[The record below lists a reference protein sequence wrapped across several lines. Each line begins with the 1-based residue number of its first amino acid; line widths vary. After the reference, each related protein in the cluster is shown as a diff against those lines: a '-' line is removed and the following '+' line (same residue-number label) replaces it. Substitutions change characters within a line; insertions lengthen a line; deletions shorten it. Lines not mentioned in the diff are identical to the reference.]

1 MHLRDTEEPVKEPDW
16 AAFIAVDWA
25 DQKHDWAMEVPG
37 ENTRER
43 GQVAHSPEALDVWVM
58 QLRQRFGDRPIAV
71 ALEQSRGALLFT
83 LSNTRTSYCSRFT
96 RARQAVFAK
105 QCIRRGV
112 RMTRS
117 MLTFSSICWSS
128 IETD

>member
-1 MHLRDTEEPVKEPDW
+1 MQFRLSYKPFVAGTSPPCRKLKDKETTNRMHLRDAEKAVAEPDW

-37 ENTRER
+37 ESTRER
-43 GQVAHSPEALDVWVM
+43 GQVAHTPEALDAWVA

-83 LSNTRTSYCSRFT
+83 L
-96 RARQAVFAK
+96 
-105 QCIRRGV
+105 
-112 RMTRS
+112 
-117 MLTFSSICWSS
+117 
-128 IETD
+128 